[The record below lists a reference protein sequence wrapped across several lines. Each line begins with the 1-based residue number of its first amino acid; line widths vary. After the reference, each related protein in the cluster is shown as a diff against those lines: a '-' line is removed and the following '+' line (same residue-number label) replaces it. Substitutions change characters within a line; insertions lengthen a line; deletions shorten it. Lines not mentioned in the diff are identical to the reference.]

1 MIRALAAAL
10 ALTSAMV
17 PQGPTSYPTEAR
29 ASRAELILS
38 LRRSRPDLDLLRK
51 AVRDRDPAQANDAV
65 ARAQVEAAAARSTLV
80 AELEALGCR
89 VVEHFWLIDACL
101 IEAPADI
108 ERELARL
115 EDVRAVHRNGVRAP
129 GDARVTNAP
138 IRTSTN
144 LDNHG
149 TDAVQIRGVRG
160 AGATVAVIDSG
171 LDSAV
176 STLTR
181 PHRTFF
187 VNGDPNNTTGGG
199 LSGSRMLANVQVG
212 AFPADDPIDHGTRV
226 AGVAIGARWNA
237 TPVAD
242 DGHAPRAQVVGY
254 AMVDLAGGFASLAT
268 MLRSW
273 QACALDAATYGTTVA
288 VISYDGTEDPTS
300 PEQQAMDACAEVAD
314 ICVAAMAGNSPQ
326 SSLYY
331 QGATNVLAVGAVAQD
346 SHVVTNFTARG
357 PLDQFGAAPRV
368 YPHLVA
374 NGDLIEMP
382 TADREATSVMR
393 SGTSYSA
400 PQVAGA
406 AALFRSVNTT
416 ASADETRAAILAT
429 VADARGANP
438 NDLDAIGH
446 GYLRVD
452 RLVDLA
458 QNRIAGT
465 VARGQVSMAAPL
477 WTTTLAVTA
486 GQTYAAA
493 LAFSRTDVSLLS
505 WANLDLR
512 VTQNG
517 SLLGESQGI
526 ADTHERVVFR
536 PDATGTVTLEV
547 RAVSFEPG
555 RLDQAFGLAAARVPL
570 PFVTAYGQG
579 CFGSRGA
586 STVQEVEPRNYT
598 NGYGN
603 ASSNR
608 LLGGPPHR
616 TQQWIATQ
624 SPSAA
629 FYVRGLAMRR
639 DESANSGPWNAGFVE
654 LDARIGLTMAEP
666 NTVSSTFD
674 TNLGPYATQVIRRK
688 RFVLPAFPAP
698 NRSPGNFDVVL
709 PLDQSF
715 SRQYDPVG
723 PNPGGFMDL
732 IVDARTYSSS
742 GGAQGLQYPLDAVT
756 GLGPLGAVTLH
767 APSPGATTGSIF
779 VGEATVIGLV
789 GSLGAPRFAT
799 MQAEGVPSMGNSYDL
814 VIQGAMPFGP
824 VLFGGGS
831 SRSTWAGTPLPI
843 DLAILG
849 APGCFVLNNLEAVTP
864 IAANA
869 SGTARLTYAVPNII
883 NLRGREAFHQG
894 IVLDQNANLLGVT
907 TTSGIGVV
915 FGQ

>member
-1 MIRALAAAL
+1 MIRVLAAAL
-10 ALTSAMV
+10 ALTSALV
-17 PQGPTSYPTEAR
+17 PQGPTPSPT
-29 ASRAELILS
+29 ASPADRAELILS
-38 LRRSRPDLDLLRK
+38 LRRTRPDLAPLRE
-51 AVRDRDPAQANDAV
+51 AVRDRDPAKAANAV
-65 ARAQVEAAAARSTLV
+65 ARARAEASSARAKLVED
-80 AELEALGCR
+80 LEALGCR
-89 VVEHFWLIDACL
+89 VVEQFWLIDACL
-101 IEAPADI
+101 VEAPAGI
-108 ERELARL
+108 ESELERL
-115 EDVRAVHRNGVRAP
+115 EDVRAVRHNGTRAP
-129 GDARVTNAP
+129 GDARLTTAP

-199 LSGSRMLANVQVG
+199 LSGSRMLANVQIG

-226 AGVAIGARWNA
+226 AGVAVGARWNT
-237 TPVAD
+237 TPAAD

-254 AMVDLAGGFASLAT
+254 AMVDLAGGLASLAT
-268 MLRSW
+268 MIRSW
-273 QACALDAATYGTTVA
+273 QACALDAAIYGTTVA
-288 VISYDGTEDPTS
+288 VISYDGTDDPTS

-314 ICVAAMAGNSPQ
+314 ICVAAMAGNNPR
-326 SSLYY
+326 SSLFY

-346 SHVVTNFTARG
+346 THVVTNFTARG
-357 PLDQFGAAPRV
+357 PLTRFGRAPRV

-406 AALFRSVNTT
+406 AALFRSVLPT

-429 VADARGANP
+429 VADGRGPNP

-465 VARGQVSMAAPL
+465 IARGQVSMAAPA
-477 WTTTLAVTA
+477 WTTTLTVTA

-493 LAFSRTDVSLLS
+493 LAFSRTDVALLD

-517 SLLGESQGI
+517 TLLAESNGI

-536 PDATGTVTLEV
+536 PDSAGTVTIEV

-555 RLDQAFGLAAARVPL
+555 RLDQAFGVAAARVPL

-579 CFGSRGA
+579 CFGSRGP
-586 STVQEVEPRNYT
+586 STVQEVEPRQFT
-598 NGYGN
+598 TLFGN
-603 ASSNR
+603 SASNR
-608 LLGGPPHR
+608 LIGGPPHR
-616 TQQWIATQ
+616 TQQWIATAT
-624 SPSAA
+624 PSAA

-639 DESANSGPWNAGFVE
+639 DEATGSGPWNAGWVE

-666 NTVSSTFD
+666 NTASSTFD

-688 RFVLPAFPAP
+688 RFVLPSYPAP
-698 NRSPGNFDVVL
+698 NAGQGNFDVVL

-723 PNPGGFMDL
+723 PTPGGIMDL
-732 IVDARTYSSS
+732 IVDARTYASS
-742 GGAQGLQYPLDAVT
+742 GGAQGLNYPLDAVT

-767 APSPGATTGSIF
+767 AASPTATTGTLF
-779 VGEATVIGLV
+779 PGEATVIGLV
-789 GSLGAPRFAT
+789 GSLGAQRFAT
-799 MQAEGVPSMGNSYDL
+799 IDAEGLPSMGNSYDL
-814 VIQGAMPFGP
+814 VIRGATPLSP

-831 SRSTWAGTPLPI
+831 SRTTWAGTPLPV
-843 DLAILG
+843 DLAVLG
-849 APGCFVLNNLEAVTP
+849 APGCFVLNDLEAAVPVT
-864 IAANA
+864 ADAT
-869 SGTARLTYAVPNII
+869 GTARATFAVPNII
-883 NLRGREAFHQG
+883 TLRGREAFHQG
-894 IVLDQNANLLGVT
+894 IVFDPSANLLGVT